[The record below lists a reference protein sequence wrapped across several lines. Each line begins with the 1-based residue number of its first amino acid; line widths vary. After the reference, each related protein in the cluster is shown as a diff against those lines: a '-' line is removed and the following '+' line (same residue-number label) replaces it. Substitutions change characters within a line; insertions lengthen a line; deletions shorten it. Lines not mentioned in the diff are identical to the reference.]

1 MKVIHA
7 AETIKG
13 GVATVINSL
22 IEHQLGEKACV
33 ICLVPSDQRDN
44 LITLDNLRTETFN
57 RNGRSLVGMLVF
69 ALALFRLL
77 KNEEPN
83 IIHLHSS
90 FAGLLGRLV
99 IFFSGNRKKIK
110 VIYCPHAFS
119 FLMKTSRWKT
129 NIYGWIEKVLSK
141 ITDKIICVSTEE
153 YESAIARKIP
163 KEKLVLIHNG
173 VKIKN
178 NTNTQIIKEN
188 DIKLLFVGRFD
199 YQKGIDT
206 LKKAIDILGS
216 QHLNFS
222 LTLTL
227 VGDYVNSEKKVEFH
241 NYERIQVR
249 HLGWLSSD
257 HLEQEYL
264 ASNVLIIPSRWE
276 GFAMV
281 PLEAMSYGL
290 PIIASNIKP
299 FQEIIN
305 NNINGFLFNL
315 DSAQDLAIKIES
327 IPGIDLQKIKL
338 AALSDFNLKYNEN
351 LMSKKTLNLYKSL
364 LDGFVAQS
372 CS

>member
-22 IEHQLGEKACV
+22 VEYQLEEKLDI
-33 ICLVPSDQRDN
+33 ICLVPSDQREN

-57 RNGRSLVGMLVF
+57 RNGRSLVGMFAF

-83 IIHLHSS
+83 IVHLHSS

-99 IFFSGNRKKIK
+99 IFFSGNRNKIK

-119 FLMKTSRWKT
+119 FLMKTSKWKT
-129 NIYGWIEKVLSK
+129 NIYAWIERVLSK
-141 ITDKIICVSTEE
+141 VTDKIICVSTEE
-153 YESAIARKIP
+153 YESAITRKFS
-163 KEKLVLIHNG
+163 KDKLVLIHNG

-178 NTNTQIIKEN
+178 TTNIQIIEKN

-206 LKKAIDILGS
+206 LQEAIRILGS
-216 QHLNFS
+216 KNLDFS
-222 LTLTL
+222 ITLTL
-227 VGDYVNSEKKVEFH
+227 VGDYVNSEEKVEFEEYPKIKIKH
-241 NYERIQVR
+241 R
-249 HLGWLSSD
+249 GWLSPD
-257 HLEQEYL
+257 ELEQEYL
-264 ASNVLIIPSRWE
+264 ESNVLVIPSRWE

-290 PIIASNIKP
+290 PIIASDIKP

-305 NNINGFLFNL
+305 DNIDGLLFKSE
-315 DSAQDLAIKIES
+315 SAESLAEKIKILDKVNLQELGKQGLENFERS
-327 IPGIDLQKIKL
+327 YTDLGMNKRIIENYKI
-338 AALSDFNLKYNEN
+338 S
-351 LMSKKTLNLYKSL
+351 
-364 LDGFVAQS
+364 
-372 CS
+372 